1 MTTNPAFPRPTLI
14 WAALACILSFSC
26 AHSAAEVGGAGGT
39 GGTGGTGG
47 SGSTGGG
54 GYTLSDLDG
63 EWVGVLYPN
72 SNVLDPFNFY
82 FISADD
88 GVVSDGADSKGNRW
102 LAEDSEITDEML
114 SSGRMMVKFNS
125 MISVSRLFLDGNMN
139 SAMNELTGDY
149 EYVNTYGI
157 PVRGTFIL
165 ARSTGEDH
173 FAGLDY
179 AGAWSGGFGV
189 GYNENMRQ
197 LEFVLA
203 GDGTVISGSM
213 THRVT
218 GHEIHHYSL
227 GAGSFAATNT
237 RVGRIDNVVLTAD
250 DGAIAECDF
259 LLLDHELTL
268 VGGTGVD
275 SEVGEGRIEIIR
287 D

>member
-1 MTTNPAFPRPTLI
+1 M
-14 WAALACILSFSC
+14 LSFSC
-26 AHSAAEVGGAGGT
+26 AHSVAEAGGAGS
-39 GGTGGTGG
+39 TGG

-54 GYTLSDLDG
+54 GHTLSDLDG
-63 EWVGVLYPN
+63 EWVGVLYPD
-72 SNVLDPFNFY
+72 SNVLDPVNFY
-82 FISADD
+82 FISADG

-102 LAEDSEITDEML
+102 LAEDSEITDAML

-139 SAMNELTGDY
+139 PAMNELVGDY
-149 EYVNTYGI
+149 EYLKAYGLPI
-157 PVRGTFIL
+157 HGTFIL
-165 ARSTGEDH
+165 SRSTGEDH
-173 FAGLDY
+173 FADLDY
-179 AGAWSGGFGV
+179 AGSWSGGFVMGE
-189 GYNENMRQ
+189 NENMRQ

-203 GDGTVISGSM
+203 ADGTVIAGSM

-237 RVGRIDNVVLTAD
+237 RVGRIDSLVLTAD
-250 DGAIAECDF
+250 DGSIAECDF

-268 VGGTGVD
+268 VGGAGVC
-275 SEVGEGRIEIIR
+275 SQHGEGRVEIIR

>member
-1 MTTNPAFPRPTLI
+1 MSLKRINATSARPSLV
-14 WAALACILSFSC
+14 WAALACMLSFSC
-26 AHSAAEVGGAGGT
+26 AHSAAEAGGS
-39 GGTGGTGG
+39 GSTGG
-47 SGSTGGG
+47 SGSSGGG

-102 LAEDSEITDEML
+102 LAEDSEITDEIL

-139 SAMNELTGDY
+139 PAMNELTGDY
-149 EYVNTYGI
+149 EYLNAYGI
-157 PVRGTFIL
+157 PIRGTFIL
-165 ARSTGEDH
+165 SRSTGKDY

-179 AGAWSGGFGV
+179 AGSWSGGFGV
-189 GYNENMRQ
+189 GHNENMRQ